1 VTAPIRILLV
11 DDHAVVR
18 EGYRR
23 LLEATPEIRVVAEAA
38 NAEDA
43 YARFME
49 ERPDV
54 VVMDIT
60 LPGISGFEALRRILG
75 RQPAARVLMFSMHE
89 DPVFVLRALDGGA
102 RGYLTKASAPDMMV
116 EAVRSIA
123 GGGRFVPPELA
134 RKLQD
139 RALSEERLRLDAL
152 SEREFEVLRLLAAGR
167 GLAEIAEMLCVS
179 SKTVAN
185 YQTSIRQKLGCD
197 NAMQLLRIALTC
209 GLAGGNSGSTGANRE
224 IRGSDA
230 GREKFPRHPG

>member
-1 VTAPIRILLV
+1 MTAPIRVLLV

-23 LLEATPEIRVVAEAA
+23 LLEATPGIRVVAEAGDG
-38 NAEDA
+38 EDA
-43 YARFME
+43 YARFTE
-49 ERPDV
+49 ASPDI

-60 LPGISGFEALRRILG
+60 LPGISGLEALRRILG

-123 GGGRFVPPELA
+123 AGGRFLPPALGQ
-134 RKLQD
+134 KLQD
-139 RALSEERLRLDAL
+139 RALNEERLRLDSL
-152 SEREFEVLRLLAAGR
+152 SEREFEVLRLLADGY
-167 GLAEIAEMLCVS
+167 GLAEIATMLCVS
-179 SKTVAN
+179 GKTVAN

-197 NAMQLLRIALTC
+197 NAMQVLRIALAC
-209 GLAGGNSGSTGANRE
+209 GLANSVPESAGAGIE
-224 IRGSDA
+224 TPVIDA
-230 GREKFPRHPG
+230 TREKLPGSPE